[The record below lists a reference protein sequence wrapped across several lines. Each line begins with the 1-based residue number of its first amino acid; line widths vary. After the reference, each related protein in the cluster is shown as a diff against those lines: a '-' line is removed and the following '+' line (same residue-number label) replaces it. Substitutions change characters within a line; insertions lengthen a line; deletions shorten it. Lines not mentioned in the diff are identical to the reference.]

1 MVRTVKKAAV
11 AAELSVV
18 IVFPSRAP
26 SPLAHPGSLALGV
39 TISFESGASTAGS
52 ERSI

>member
-26 SPLAHPGSLALGV
+26 SPHPGSLALGV